1 MSAAKHDSQQPSSV
15 PPTSS
20 AEPKPRNVASF
31 GRFFFIVV
39 LLAVTAL
46 VIVIVWRFIMPAL
59 LAAITSAL
67 FYTVYR
73 RLELRLSRAG
83 VAALLTVLFV
93 IVVFVVPLGSFGYLA
108 VDTVLGFVEGVR
120 EGTGTMRQEVQDLVD
135 TVVTLPIF
143 RRLDLDAP
151 SLVQSIV
158 SGLNLADSQL
168 LSGVGSAVQSV
179 GRTALN
185 VFIYVYSLF
194 FFFRDGPSML
204 ARVFQR
210 VPMRERDK
218 DVLLDKFVTV
228 TRATIKGTI
237 IIGIFQGAIGGL
249 VMFLLGFPGAV
260 VWGVLLFFLAAIPNF
275 GAILIWLP
283 AAVYLFITGAFVR
296 GLLMVL
302 LAGGLLA
309 SVDYLLRPRLMQ
321 EDIRVHQLLV
331 LFSVFGGLIVF
342 GVFGLILGPIVMAV
356 FVKMWEIY
364 SDLFQR
370 EIEAAEERGGE

>member
-1 MSAAKHDSQQPSSV
+1 MSAAKNDSQQPSSV
-15 PPTSS
+15 PTTSS
-20 AEPKPRNVASF
+20 AEPRPRNVASF

-73 RLELRLSRAG
+73 RLELHLPRAG

-135 TVVTLPIF
+135 AVVTLPIF